1 MTKRTRP
8 TFSPEFRLE
17 SALLVIEQ
25 GYTVQEA
32 ANAVGVGKST
42 EWISGFAKYVKSVMV
57 LSLKRHQLHRNN
69 LKLEN

>member
-17 SALLVIEQ
+17 SALLVTEQ

-32 ANAVGVGKST
+32 A
-42 EWISGFAKYVKSVMV
+42 
-57 LSLKRHQLHRNN
+57 
-69 LKLEN
+69 